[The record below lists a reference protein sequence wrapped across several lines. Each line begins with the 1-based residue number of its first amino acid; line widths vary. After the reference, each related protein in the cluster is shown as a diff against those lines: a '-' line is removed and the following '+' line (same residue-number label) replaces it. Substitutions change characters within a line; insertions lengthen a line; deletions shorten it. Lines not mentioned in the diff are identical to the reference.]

1 MDRGSTGRDSG
12 FALALARA
20 VQGEGALRRG
30 SDTGNS
36 RPKRIIRQYLL

>member
-1 MDRGSTGRDSG
+1 MDRVSTGRDSS
-12 FALALARA
+12 FALARA

>member
-12 FALALARA
+12 FSLARA

>member
-1 MDRGSTGRDSG
+1 MDRVSTGRDSSS
-12 FALALARA
+12 FALARA